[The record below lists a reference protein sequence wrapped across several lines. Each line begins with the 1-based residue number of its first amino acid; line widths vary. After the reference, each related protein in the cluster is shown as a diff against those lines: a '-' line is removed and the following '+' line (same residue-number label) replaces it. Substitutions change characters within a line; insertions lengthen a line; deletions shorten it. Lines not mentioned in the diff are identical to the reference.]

1 MQSFYQW
8 MQQSLDTWRKPKTL
22 GQKGETAAARFLKR
36 LGYTILVRS
45 VRSILGELDIVAVDG
60 ETIVFVEVKT
70 RASDSAGL
78 PAEAVDQ
85 AKQQKLTRLALA
97 YLKRNDLM
105 EYSARF
111 DVIGILWPD
120 ASKKPEITH
129 YINAFEAT
137 GQFQMHS

>member
-1 MQSFYQW
+1 MIDW
-8 MQQSLDTWRKPKTL
+8 LQQSWHTWRKPKTL
-22 GQKGETAAARFLKR
+22 GQRGEDAAARFLKR

-45 VRSILGELDIVAVDG
+45 DRSILGELDIVAVDG

-70 RASDSAGL
+70 RVSDSAGL
-78 PAEAVDQ
+78 PAEAVDD

-97 YLKRNDLM
+97 YLKRNDLL

-120 ASKKPEITH
+120 SSKKPEITH